1 MQLRLLALL
10 AAITP
15 FAIADIEFTTPTAGA
30 KLTGGG
36 SINIAWKD
44 SGNAPSIS
52 DLMTYQLFLCA
63 GGNDDGTFI
72 QLTSITQSGTF
83 ANGNKAVGTIS
94 AGVGAS
100 TPSNAYF
107 LKIISVAKE
116 GGTVTNYSPRFS
128 LAGMTGTFPAN
139 VLAGAQAVTGTD
151 GPPTV
156 NQVNNGNNAAPA
168 AASDYAVPYTM
179 QTGLT
184 KYAPMQPVPPSKI
197 TKKSPT
203 PQYPT
208 SAVSLA
214 STFLP
219 TPKQV
224 TTMTMSQTF
233 SVSSM
238 ENTAAAAP
246 MPSDDMAKFL
256 ARWKD

>member
-1 MQLRLLALL
+1 MQFRLLALL

-15 FAIADIEFTTPTAGA
+15 FALADVEFTSPAAGA

-44 SGNAPSIS
+44 SGSAPSIS
-52 DLMTYQLFLCA
+52 DLTTYQLFLCA
-63 GGNDDGTFI
+63 GGNDDTTFI
-72 QLTSITQSGTF
+72 QLTSITTSGTF
-83 ANGNKAVGTIS
+83 AAGNKAIGNVG

-116 GGTVTNYSPRFS
+116 GGSVTNYSPRFS
-128 LAGMTGTFPAN
+128 LSGMTGAFPPN
-139 VLAGAQAVTGTD
+139 VLAGAKAVTGTD

-156 NQVNNGNNAAPA
+156 NQVANNANAAPA
-168 AASDYAVPYTM
+168 AASDYAIPYTM

-184 KYAPMQPVPPSKI
+184 KFAPMQPIPPSKI

-238 ENTAAAAP
+238 ENTVAAAP

>member
-1 MQLRLLALL
+1 MSLY
-10 AAITP
+10 
-15 FAIADIEFTTPTAGA
+15 
-30 KLTGGG
+30 
-36 SINIAWKD
+36 S
-44 SGNAPSIS
+44 
-52 DLMTYQLFLCA
+52 
-63 GGNDDGTFI
+63 
-72 QLTSITQSGTF
+72 
-83 ANGNKAVGTIS
+83 
-94 AGVGAS
+94 
-100 TPSNAYF
+100 F
-107 LKIISVAKE
+107 LKMISVPKE

-128 LAGMTGTFPAN
+128 LSGMTGTFPAN
-139 VLAGAQAVTGTD
+139 VLAGAKAVTGTD

-156 NQVNNGNNAAPA
+156 NQVANNANPASA

-184 KYAPMQPVPPSKI
+184 KFAPMQPVPPSKI
-197 TKKSPT
+197 TKKNPT

-238 ENTAAAAP
+238 ENTVCFSPLYVKSQERAFA
-246 MPSDDMAKFL
+246 D
-256 ARWKD
+256 